1 MMALRFLW
9 TDPTLR
15 LAAILLFLVGA
26 IASTFAPHVAVL
38 AVQRFGLGDFGLAIL
53 MVVSMV
59 VSVVAS
65 IAIGIRTDQTTDRR
79 QVAIIAAALWLAGHV
94 LMTVHP
100 TAFGFVLTQALLFPF
115 GASLFGQLFALA
127 RLAASTYPPEDRDTI
142 MSAVRA
148 VFAAPFVVVLPVWSL
163 AFQAG
168 TDVMAIY
175 PAGLMFAAA
184 ILGLTWRFWPRA
196 GQTGW
201 TDVKSGLS
209 IRSALAELVNRSI
222 GTRVLAL
229 GAVMAGGTTYITAI
243 GLLFDQTAGRGP
255 ADASLYIGLVAGL
268 EVPFM
273 LFMVPMLRAM
283 SRTVLILIGAVLYAM
298 HLALLPVLADSAV
311 VWVLVLPAAIGG
323 ALTLTLPIAYM
334 QNMMA
339 DRPGAGSSLITLQH
353 LGAHVIA
360 AACFAFGTWV
370 WGYGNVTVLGA
381 AVSVSGAGWL
391 HWADRRRAMASGVS

>member
-1 MMALRFLW
+1 MIALRFLW

-38 AVQRFGLGDFGLAIL
+38 AVQRFGLGDVGVALL

-59 VSVVAS
+59 VSVIAS

-94 LMTVHP
+94 LMTVQP
-100 TAFGFVLTQALLFPF
+100 SAFGFVLTQALLFPF

-127 RLAASTYPPEDRDTI
+127 RLAASTYPAEDRDTI
-142 MSAVRA
+142 MSAFRA
-148 VFAAPFVVVLPVWSL
+148 VFAASFVIVLPVWSL
-163 AFQAG
+163 AFQGG
-168 TDVMAIY
+168 TDVMTIY
-175 PAGLMFAAA
+175 PVGLMFAAA
-184 ILGLTWRFWPRA
+184 ILALTWRLWPRA

-201 TDVKSGLS
+201 TDVPSGLS
-209 IRSALAELVNRSI
+209 IQSALGELVNRTIAS
-222 GTRVLAL
+222 RVLAL

-243 GLLFDQTAGRGP
+243 GLLFDQADGRGA

-273 LFMVPMLRAM
+273 LFMVPMLRTM
-283 SRTVLILIGAVLYAM
+283 SRTVLILIGAVLYAV
-298 HLALLPVLADSAV
+298 HLVLLPVLADSPA
-311 VWVLVLPAAIGG
+311 VWVLILPAAMGG

-334 QNMMA
+334 QDMMA
-339 DRPGAGSSLITLQH
+339 ERPGAGSSLITLQQ

-360 AACFAFGTWV
+360 AVCFAFGTWL
-370 WGYGNVTVLGA
+370 WGYGMVTVLGGL
-381 AVSVSGAGWL
+381 VSVGGAGWL
-391 HWADRRRAMASGVS
+391 HWVDRRQGAARFN